1 MQGWVLLTVQAHF
14 PSLKPLACDMGSAYK
29 AGICKQ
35 VEGGQTIILY
45 TGLYVMALGVGG
57 IKGSLPVHG
66 VEQFDE
72 NDGKERK
79 LISNFFNWFFYS
91 ISIALVLAFFLSY
104 TLYAKLTH
112 CLRSNNSLFA

>member
-1 MQGWVLLTVQAHF
+1 MKYAGLGVINSTSTFSFTKA
-14 PSLKPLACDMGSAYK
+14 SSSAYK

-45 TGLYVMALGVGG
+45 IGLYVMALGVGG
-57 IKGSLPVHG
+57 IKGSFPVHG

-79 LISNFFNWFFYS
+79 LISNFFNWFLYS

-104 TLYAKLTH
+104 ALYAKLTH